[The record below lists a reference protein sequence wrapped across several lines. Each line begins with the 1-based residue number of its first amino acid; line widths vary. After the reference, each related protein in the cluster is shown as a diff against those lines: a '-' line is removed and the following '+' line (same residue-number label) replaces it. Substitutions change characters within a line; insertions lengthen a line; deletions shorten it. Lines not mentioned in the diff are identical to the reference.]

1 MTGRNTAQCLLAL
14 TVLLSGIQAPLQA
27 HPEDDCGK
35 QAAQKPY
42 RELIFNT
49 IINPYLL
56 NDHTTFLDMI
66 FNPLFAELRK
76 HTGGSIEPKYYLPFE
91 LSPITEVYNSVVSG
105 SVDMG
110 FSIMMDSDQDDFP
123 VTTLLRIP
131 RVDQF
136 TYQPALVTWRMLQD
150 FPEMKQEWENVK
162 VLFLYGEN
170 NGGIA
175 TTEKPVHNL
184 ADLEGL
190 RLICFTELAAKQ
202 AQALGAVPVVEKTS
216 IEAMFKLLES
226 GAVDGMVYDLPGFLV
241 GYGFARHLRHTTD
254 LRLAPASLYTVMN
267 KDVWSSLS
275 ERERQAI
282 DTVFDVDAYTLADNA
297 MKAMDADYYRRLE
310 EEFGITRTRLPAA
323 EKTRAARLLQPLRE
337 EYAGYLDGKG
347 FDGKDL
353 VQRFDR
359 LYREYAELPSS
370 SSPDQ

>member
-1 MTGRNTAQCLLAL
+1 MTSRNALRCLPL
-14 TVLLSGIQAPLQA
+14 VLLIFSFQVPLHA
-27 HPEDDCGK
+27 HPDDDCGA

-42 RELIFNT
+42 RELTFNT

-76 HTGGSIEPKYYLPFE
+76 HTGGSVEPKYYLPYE

-110 FSIMMDSDQDDFP
+110 FSIIMDSDQDDFP

-131 RVDQF
+131 RMDQF

-170 NGGIA
+170 DGGIA
-175 TTEKPVHNL
+175 TTRKSIQTL
-184 ADLEGL
+184 ADVTGL
-190 RLICFTELAAKQ
+190 RLICFTSWAAKQ
-202 AQALGAVPVVEKTS
+202 AEAVGAVPVFENRS
-216 IEAMFKLLES
+216 IEAMLNLLES
-226 GAVDGMVYDLPGFLV
+226 DAVDGIVYDLPGFLV
-241 GYGFARHLRHTTD
+241 GYGFAKYIKHTTD

-267 KDVWSSLS
+267 KDVWNSLS
-275 ERERQAI
+275 EQEQEAI
-282 DTVFDVDAYTLADNA
+282 NTVFDVDAYMLADNA
-297 MKAMDADYYRRLE
+297 MKEMNADYNQRLE

-323 EKTRAARLLQPLRE
+323 EKTRAARLLRPLRE

-353 VQRFDR
+353 MQRFDR
-359 LYREYAELPSS
+359 LYEEHAE
-370 SSPDQ
+370 